1 MSTRDPIGD
10 LVLLA
15 RSAAEAGVDWHTRLN
30 RDWLPRTMAATPR
43 SALLS
48 ALGEWRGEPLDDA
61 SDVAGRLE
69 AAVLAALA
77 EQGYD

>member
-1 MSTRDPIGD
+1 MPTPDPIGD

-15 RSAAEAGVDWHTRLN
+15 RSAAEAGVDWRTRLT
-30 RDWLPRTMAATPR
+30 REWLPKAMEATPR
-43 SALLS
+43 AALLS
-48 ALGEWRGEPLDDA
+48 ALGAWQSEPLDAA

-69 AAVLAALA
+69 SVVLAALA